1 MDHPLRA
8 PLEIEFDYTRSLG
21 PVLSQFMT
29 GLRDRRILGARGAD
43 GRVHAPPF
51 EYDPVSAEP
60 PGELTEVGSEG
71 TVVSWSWMPE
81 PLEGQPLDGPF
92 AWALIRLDGADTAML
107 HAVDAGPGMGAAA
120 AVMRTGLRV
129 RARWAASRV
138 GSIRDIA
145 CFEPCDS
152 SAPVIGEPDDGDEA
166 QVGMTVT
173 PVRLHYEHTASPGES
188 AYLRGLADRRLLGQR
203 CGVCGRVYVPPRGT
217 CPVDGVPTRE
227 EVELP
232 ETGTVTTFCVV
243 NVAYPG
249 QRVTPPYVA
258 AAVLLDGADIAFQ
271 HLILGCEP
279 GEVRMGLRV
288 RAVWGDAGTI
298 SHFAP
303 AGEPDAAVRELREV
317 PVTSPAAVVGFAQAP
332 CRVRPDVTTSG
343 VEMLVPIFAEVLQ
356 ATGLTKADIGFWC
369 SGSSDYLAGRAFSF
383 VQAVDAIGAV
393 PPTMESHVEMD
404 AAWALYEAWVKVLT
418 GEAEIALAYGFGKS
432 SGARAAAGAG
442 PAARPVPARAA
453 VAGLGVGRG
462 AAGPARPGRRAVDR
476 EGHGGGGRAQP
487 GGCFG

>member
-1 MDHPLRA
+1 MDDPLRA

-29 GLRDRRILGARGAD
+29 GLRDRRILAARGAD

-51 EYDPVSAEP
+51 EYDPVSAAP
-60 PGELTEVGSEG
+60 PGALTEVGPEG

-81 PLEGQPLDGPF
+81 PLAGQPLDRPF
-92 AWALIRLDGADTAML
+92 GWALIRLDGADTAML
-107 HAVDAGPGMGAAA
+107 HAVDAGPGTGASGL
-120 AVMRTGLRV
+120 MRTGLRV

-152 SAPVIGEPDDGDEA
+152 AAPAAREPGDGEPGDEA
-166 QVGMTVT
+166 QVEMTVT

-188 AYLRGLADRRLLGQR
+188 AYLRGLAGRRLLGQR

-217 CPVDGVPTRE
+217 CPADGVPTRE

-243 NVAYPG
+243 NVGYPG

-271 HLILGCEP
+271 HLVLGCEP
-279 GEVRMGLRV
+279 SEVRMGLRV

-303 AGEPDAAVRELREV
+303 SGEPDAA
-317 PVTSPAAVVGFAQAP
+317 
-332 CRVRPDVTTSG
+332 
-343 VEMLVPIFAEVLQ
+343 
-356 ATGLTKADIGFWC
+356 
-369 SGSSDYLAGRAFSF
+369 
-383 VQAVDAIGAV
+383 
-393 PPTMESHVEMD
+393 
-404 AAWALYEAWVKVLT
+404 YET
-418 GEAEIALAYGFGKS
+418 Y
-432 SGARAAAGAG
+432 ARH
-442 PAARPVPARAA
+442 
-453 VAGLGVGRG
+453 L
-462 AAGPARPGRRAVDR
+462 
-476 EGHGGGGRAQP
+476 
-487 GGCFG
+487 